1 MGELKAQRAEAES
14 QLVVIEEDRRREADC
29 TREEMA
35 RRVAHCL
42 KGYTHWEVAA
52 QEKLTLREF
61 ELRAVGLLAGD
72 SRSRRKVAKKLDTFL
87 SQARDTMSTLEV
99 EVSAA
104 LQRLGLRSRA
114 EDWQGRELVRGSPS
128 RRRRSTG
135 SAECS
140 VAWFRAGA

>member
-1 MGELKAQRAEAES
+1 MK
-14 QLVVIEEDRRREADC
+14 
-29 TREEMA
+29 
-35 RRVAHCL
+35 
-42 KGYTHWEVAA
+42 A

-61 ELRAVGLLAGD
+61 ELRAAGLLSGD
-72 SRSRRKVAKKLDTFL
+72 SRSRRKVAKKLEAFL
-87 SQARDTMSTLEV
+87 SKAQDTMSALEG

-114 EDWQGRELVRGSPS
+114 EEWQGRELVRGSRP

-140 VAWFRAGA
+140 VAWFRAGV